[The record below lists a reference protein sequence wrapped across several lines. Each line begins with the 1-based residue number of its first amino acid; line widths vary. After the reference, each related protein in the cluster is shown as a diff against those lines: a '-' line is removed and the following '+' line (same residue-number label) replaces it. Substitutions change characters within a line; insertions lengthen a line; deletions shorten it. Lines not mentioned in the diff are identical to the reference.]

1 MKSKQRLNILL
12 ADDDKDDRI
21 FFEKALKE
29 IPIATHLTTVHDGE
43 KLMDYLEKNIEHLP
57 DVLFLDLAMP
67 RKSGYEC
74 LAEIKDNEKLKVL
87 HVIVLTTSITIDR
100 NYEQNMINTLC
111 KFGAHDY
118 IRKHSDFEK
127 IKQVLHDALIKA
139 LEIRNYDPNS

>member
-1 MKSKQRLNILL
+1 MKFKQPLNILL

-43 KLMDYLEKNIEHLP
+43 KLMDYLEKNIEHHLP

-74 LAEIKDNEKLKVL
+74 LVEIKENEKLKGL
-87 HVIVLTTSITIDR
+87 HVIVFSTSITIDR

-111 KFGAHDY
+111 KFGAYDY

-127 IKQVLHDALIKA
+127 IKQVLHDALIKM
-139 LEIRNYDPNS
+139 LEIRKQEL

>member
-1 MKSKQRLNILL
+1 MKTKQTLNILL
-12 ADDDKDDRI
+12 ADDDKDDRM

-29 IPIATHLTTVHDGE
+29 IPIATYFKTAHDGE
-43 KLMDYLEKNIEHLP
+43 ELMDYLNKNIEHLP

-74 LAEIKDNEKLKVL
+74 LVEIKENEKLKSL
-87 HVIVLTTSITIDR
+87 HVIVFSTSNMLDR

-118 IRKHSDFEK
+118 IRKHSDFEE
-127 IKQVLHDALIKA
+127 IKQILHNSLIKL
-139 LEIRNYDPNS
+139 LEIRNQKL